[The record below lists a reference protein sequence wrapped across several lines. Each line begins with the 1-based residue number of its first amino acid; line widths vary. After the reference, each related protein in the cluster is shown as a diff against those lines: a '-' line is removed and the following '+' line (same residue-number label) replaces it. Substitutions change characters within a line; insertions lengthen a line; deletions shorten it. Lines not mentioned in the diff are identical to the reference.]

1 MESLVVTLARLE
13 FQQLARVVRLM
24 TANAPEGGL
33 ETFCTQ
39 TAAIQIKITFH
50 LQGHA
55 AGLHCQQNVPQRRQ
69 RICTSSKPGLN
80 RSKQSIQESSAGVF
94 DQDNRIFHLG
104 KPIALLMAK
113 ALPHMSKG
121 YIHLP
126 QCWLTI
132 GNEQRSHPTRADQHG
147 VQRIIP
153 VTASSPRVY
162 R

>member
-1 MESLVVTLARLE
+1 
-13 FQQLARVVRLM
+13 M

-39 TAAIQIKITFH
+39 TAPFQIKITFH

-55 AGLHCQQNVPQRRQ
+55 AGLHSQQNVPQRRQ

-80 RSKQSIQESSAGVF
+80 RSKQSIQKSSAGAF
-94 DQDNRIFHLG
+94 DQDNRIIHFG

-121 YIHLP
+121 YVHLP
-126 QCWLTI
+126 QCW
-132 GNEQRSHPTRADQHG
+132 
-147 VQRIIP
+147 
-153 VTASSPRVY
+153 
-162 R
+162 